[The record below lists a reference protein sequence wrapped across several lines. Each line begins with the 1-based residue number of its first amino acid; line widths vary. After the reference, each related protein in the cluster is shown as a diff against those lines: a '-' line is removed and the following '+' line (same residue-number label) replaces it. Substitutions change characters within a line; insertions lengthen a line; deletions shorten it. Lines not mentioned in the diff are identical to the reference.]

1 MVDETVLGG
10 IVLGLERTE
19 EGLLRA
25 EDLNSRSR
33 VLGQVHQATS
43 MGDESGTDQLA
54 DQSGEVGGDGLHPT
68 PEVLGQLGAVLGDGD
83 DLVAER
89 VDVSHVGVGDLG
101 THGQLGG
108 GLDGG
113 FELLGEDQLERGGS
127 GVGSEAWIRVSTVS
141 K

>member
-1 MVDETVLGG
+1 
-10 IVLGLERTE
+10 
-19 EGLLRA
+19 
-25 EDLNSRSR
+25 
-33 VLGQVHQATS
+33 
-43 MGDESGTDQLA
+43 
-54 DQSGEVGGDGLHPT
+54 
-68 PEVLGQLGAVLGDGD
+68 
-83 DLVAER
+83 